1 MKSKLDSKVK
11 INESQPWWPSTPLG
25 QGPLGGLRTL
35 REAPPQHLFDVV
47 LSGCVDLAS
56 KRICTL
62 KLKTLETTFKHG
74 HFNEK
79 AQCVSVVLACF
90 GSAWGH
96 LGSGLY
102 GGGLV
107 GRAFWHIRRCQKTM
121 ENTTSICD
129 LGCWLERFRD
139 SKVTAWNRRS

>member
-1 MKSKLDSKVK
+1 MKIS
-11 INESQPWWPSTPLG
+11 ESQPWWPSTPLG

-47 LSGCVDLAS
+47 LSGYVDLAS
-56 KRICTL
+56 VRICTM
-62 KLKTLETTFKHG
+62 KWTTLETTFKHE

-79 AQCVSVVLACF
+79 ARWVSVVLACF
-90 GSAWGH
+90 GSAWDH
-96 LGSGLY
+96 LGPGLWC
-102 GGGLV
+102 GGLF
-107 GRAFWHIRRCQKTM
+107 GRAFRHIRRCQKTI
-121 ENTTSICD
+121 ENSTRICD